1 MASAPSLH
9 GITPSTLPVPGNP
22 FGAAVL
28 PGGRYAVV
36 AVDGTRAADVAVFA
50 IRGGKPRLV
59 RLAPLPGP
67 AIAAGLA
74 ISHNGRYLA
83 VTQGPVTT
91 VVRLPELL
99 AGRGDVVLGQ
109 LKDGGFGPI
118 EATFSADDRY
128 LFVSDEYSPALSVF
142 NLAKALRAGFSAPG
156 VAVGKL
162 RLGPAVVG
170 SALSPDGRYLY
181 VTSEAASNK
190 DFANGLLQVISVAK
204 AERDPAASLVTAVN
218 AGCQPVRVA
227 LSDHGSLAWV
237 TARGSDALLAFDTT
251 DLRTGPAH
259 ALRAD
264 VRVGPQPVGVVLT
277 DDGRFALT
285 ANSARFTA
293 PNSPQTVSVVDT
305 RAALAGRH
313 ALTGTI
319 PAGQFPREFGYD
331 PITGEVVLSNFL
343 SNTVEV
349 FRFPAVRCR

>member
-1 MASAPSLH
+1 MINGRLVRIPRTAITAGLVAALTGIGLTSTSPAASASGTLTPPACTNQVASAPSLH

-36 AVDGTRAADVAVFA
+36 AVDGARASDVAVFA

-59 RLAPLPGP
+59 RLA
-67 AIAAGLA
+67 
-74 ISHNGRYLA
+74 
-83 VTQGPVTT
+83 
-91 VVRLPELL
+91 
-99 AGRGDVVLGQ
+99 
-109 LKDGGFGPI
+109 
-118 EATFSADDRY
+118 
-128 LFVSDEYSPALSVF
+128 
-142 NLAKALRAGFSAPG
+142 
-156 VAVGKL
+156 
-162 RLGPAVVG
+162 
-170 SALSPDGRYLY
+170 
-181 VTSEAASNK
+181 
-190 DFANGLLQVISVAK
+190 
-204 AERDPAASLVTAVN
+204 
-218 AGCQPVRVA
+218 
-227 LSDHGSLAWV
+227 
-237 TARGSDALLAFDTT
+237 ALLAFDTA
-251 DLRTGPAH
+251 DLRTSPAH

-293 PNSPQTVSVVDT
+293 PNTPQTVSVVDT

-331 PITGEVVLSNFL
+331 PITGEVVLTNFL